1 MCTNSDI
8 IGFLAL
14 NSKMECTIYFYP
26 KTKKLYHLVAYMK
39 ILYHHYKIQQ
49 KYNTLI
55 ISKFNSNLT
64 ILEQMVQRE

>member
-26 KTKKLYHLVAYMK
+26 KTKKLYH
-39 ILYHHYKIQQ
+39 HYKIQQ

-64 ILEQMVQRE
+64 ILEQMVQRA